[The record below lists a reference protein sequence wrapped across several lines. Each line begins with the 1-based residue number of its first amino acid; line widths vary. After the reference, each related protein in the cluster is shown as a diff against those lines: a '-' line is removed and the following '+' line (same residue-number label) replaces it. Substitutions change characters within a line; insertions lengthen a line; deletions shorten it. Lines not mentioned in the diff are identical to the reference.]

1 MEKGYNNSEIEDKL
15 FPSKITLNSR
25 GKLLLLEEPWVMGIM
40 NMTPDSFYPNSRID
54 KNTDKI
60 LHKAREMVSAGAKVL
75 DIGGYSS
82 RPGAQEVS
90 PEEELNRVIPVINS
104 IRKAFPEVLLSIDTF
119 RSNVAEVA
127 VENGADIVNDIS
139 GGTLD
144 ADMLS
149 VVGTL
154 RVPYI
159 CMHMRGTPNTMSQL
173 TNYENLEKDIL
184 SFFGQKLAECRKF
197 GIKDVIIDPGLG
209 FAKTL
214 PQNYKILKNLSYFHT
229 INAPI
234 LIGLSR
240 KSMIYKLLDIS
251 QEEALNG
258 TTALNMVALMNGAKI
273 LRVHDVKEA
282 VETVK
287 LFKQI
292 SL

>member
-1 MEKGYNNSEIEDKL
+1 MEEGYNKSEIEDKL

-40 NMTPDSFYPNSRID
+40 NITPDSFYPNSRIGNDPGKTLD
-54 KNTDKI
+54 K
-60 LHKAREMVSAGAKVL
+60 AAEMISAGAKVL

-82 RPGAQEVS
+82 RPGAREVS
-90 PEEELNRVIPVINS
+90 PEEELKRTIPVIS
-104 IRKAFPEVLLSIDTF
+104 IIRKSFPEILLSVDTF
-119 RSNVAEVA
+119 RSKVAKVA
-127 VENGADIVNDIS
+127 VENGVDIVNDIS

-144 ADMLS
+144 PDMLS
-149 VVGTL
+149 VVGKL
-154 RVPYI
+154 HVPYI

-173 TNYENLEKDIL
+173 TGYENIEKDLL
-184 SFFGQKLAECRKF
+184 SFFFQKLVECKKS

-214 PQNYKILKNLSYFHT
+214 SQNYKILKNISYFHT

-258 TTALNMVALMNGAKI
+258 TTALNMVALMKGAKI

>member
-240 KSMIYKLLDIS
+240 KSMIYKLLDTS

>member
-229 INAPI
+229 INTPI